1 MTRPKPAEDFLLF
14 LIGSS
19 LFVSGIVLFTNQVM
33 VGSGFGGLGGGW
45 RRGYGGGGY
54 GGLWGGFGAG
64 QGLGLLLLPLGA
76 GVALLVANRLRKL
89 GWFLLWAS
97 AAAITVLIL
106 QSLWFG
112 LRPTSLWS
120 VLMMVAMVAGG
131 AGLMFRSLQRYS
143 DSDEPP
149 STGASGAEELRELR
163 QELERL
169 RARLERDP

>member
-1 MTRPKPAEDFLLF
+1 MTRAKPAEDFLLF

-33 VGSGFGGLGGGW
+33 VGSGFSGFGGAW
-45 RRGYGGGGY
+45 RRGSGA
-54 GGLWGGFGAG
+54 GLGASWGGFGDG
-64 QGLGLLLLPLGA
+64 QGLGLLLLPLGG
-76 GVALLVANRLRKL
+76 GVVLLVGNRLRKL
-89 GWFLLWAS
+89 GWFLLCAS
-97 AAAITVLIL
+97 AAAITILIL

-131 AGLMFRSLQRYS
+131 AGLMFRSLQRY
-143 DSDEPP
+143 DDGEPSP
-149 STGASGAEELRELR
+149 SVGDANSAELRDLR

-169 RARLERDP
+169 RSRLDRET